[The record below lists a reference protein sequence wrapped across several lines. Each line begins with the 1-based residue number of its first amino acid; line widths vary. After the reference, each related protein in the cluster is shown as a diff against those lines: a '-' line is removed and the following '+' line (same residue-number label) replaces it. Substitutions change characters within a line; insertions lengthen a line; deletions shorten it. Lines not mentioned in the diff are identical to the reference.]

1 METMD
6 IDLLAT
12 EFLAEGRRET
22 YAWLRRHSPVYRD
35 ETNGLW
41 ALSRYDDVLAA
52 ERDPLTFSNAGG
64 TRPDTGPLPWM
75 IDLDAPEHLTRRKL
89 VSFGFT
95 GKRVR
100 AKEEELQRICDELI
114 DAVCTRGTCDVVRD
128 LAAPLPL
135 IVIGDMLGVAPE
147 DRGQLLRWSD
157 ALIGSLDGS
166 DDRLVDA
173 AQAFTEY
180 AEYARGVIAARREH
194 PTDDLIS
201 VLVQAQVD
209 GEHLDEDALIM
220 ESLLLLV
227 GGDDSTRHVISG
239 GIEQLLRSPDQAQRL
254 RADRTLLRSA
264 VEEMLR
270 WVTPVKSM
278 NRTLTRDHVLH
289 GVRLREGDKVLLLYE
304 AANFDETHFVDP
316 ERFDIARED
325 HSHLAFGQ
333 GPHFCLGASLARL
346 EIHIMVDRILARLP
360 DLELDTDEPL
370 PRFLG
375 ALESLPVRFIPTAPL
390 GVA

>member
-227 GGDDSTRHVISG
+227 GGDESTRHVISG